1 MQNKLIHKTKN
12 KNLDSNICSAI
23 EKNDKMNINEIG
35 TSESITYEM
44 CTISWDR

>member
-1 MQNKLIHKTKN
+1 MQNKLIHKIKN
-12 KNLDSNICSAI
+12 KNLDSNIFSAI

-44 CTISWDR
+44 CAISWDR